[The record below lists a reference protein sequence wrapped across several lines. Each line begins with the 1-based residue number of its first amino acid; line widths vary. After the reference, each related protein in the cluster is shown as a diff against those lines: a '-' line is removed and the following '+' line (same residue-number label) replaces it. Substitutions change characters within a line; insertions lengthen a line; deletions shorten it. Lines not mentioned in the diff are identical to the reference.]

1 MNAAI
6 ASRRWMEAVLRTSFG
21 AATAASMEPFFRRKR
36 NKGGSQG
43 SITPPVSAMSISAPT
58 VSPTKNDAGA
68 GSHSSVA
75 PMSPSHMSNSWTDA
89 RNSSLSASSTISS
102 RMSNQSDG
110 SGSLNLERPSEQAV
124 LDEMLE
130 QIMESMGLGEAQ
142 RKQMRDMSFQNK
154 LKIVQSSQFKQI
166 SADKANR
173 NGSKDRSTPEYY
185 VKKMAETD
193 VRSIPLKTWTALRV
207 SLTTQPIAWVRQFI
221 DLRGTQLVWDALGV
235 INSRPNRR
243 ENEINIEI
251 EIVKCLKSLLN
262 NKWGTRDAL
271 NNEVSIY
278 NLALSLDSPS
288 IITRRLVAEV
298 LTFICYCDIPHGH
311 ALVIR
316 AMDKLQAARQNKH
329 RFGAWMVVLE
339 QTIEGRGRMGSMVGA
354 SDEYRRLGS
363 DRELLEYVLSNII
376 LVNAI
381 VGVCD
386 EVDLRQYYR
395 NQLNA
400 CGLARLLRTIKEF
413 ANDLILLQLNK
424 YQRESEDDQTELMD
438 FNHAFAMPDMSSPAE
453 VIETLLKSVE
463 GTKAHDHLLS
473 ALQHLLLLR
482 DDDDTRVQYFHLI
495 DRLITQIVLDRRGV
509 NDEFSSTYGR
519 SVKAVIAGFNNEEK
533 LQRMQRDFVTI
544 KKKLDQTH
552 KRNLDLEQQVKL
564 GADGM
569 VSQLQERNK
578 SLEDLLRMSRTT
590 VKSLQDQVTQ
600 LRTQYHAK
608 LCEQDKQLQQ
618 LYEALKDEAEENT
631 LLVNARESLI
641 VENRLMKQ
649 MLWPD
654 DDKAV
659 PGKTVVKGVPN
670 ITHNALLKEIE
681 KLKQDRGII
690 WNESNR
696 PRLSGTGVD
705 TVAMR
710 NKKAFIETLRPK
722 SIATTFDKDGMAGMG
737 SPSPASPTTSPGHR
751 SRHKFSAA
759 GTPSLAGSIDK
770 LESLQAVITELDSNG
785 LASPRSP
792 TDQASPSHRRDS
804 SGSMKPLPMPPS
816 KRQTISFN
824 DIKQTQLSSSK
835 PLREALME
843 SIRQQRKDGDGD
855 AKEEDTEQAT

>member
-1 MNAAI
+1 
-6 ASRRWMEAVLRTSFG
+6 
-21 AATAASMEPFFRRKR
+21 
-36 NKGGSQG
+36 
-43 SITPPVSAMSISAPT
+43 
-58 VSPTKNDAGA
+58 
-68 GSHSSVA
+68 
-75 PMSPSHMSNSWTDA
+75 
-89 RNSSLSASSTISS
+89 
-102 RMSNQSDG
+102 
-110 SGSLNLERPSEQAV
+110 
-124 LDEMLE
+124 
-130 QIMESMGLGEAQ
+130 
-142 RKQMRDMSFQNK
+142 
-154 LKIVQSSQFKQI
+154 
-166 SADKANR
+166 
-173 NGSKDRSTPEYY
+173 
-185 VKKMAETD
+185 
-193 VRSIPLKTWTALRV
+193 
-207 SLTTQPIAWVRQFI
+207 
-221 DLRGTQLVWDALGV
+221 
-235 INSRPNRR
+235 
-243 ENEINIEI
+243 
-251 EIVKCLKSLLN
+251 
-262 NKWGTRDAL
+262 
-271 NNEVSIY
+271 
-278 NLALSLDSPS
+278 
-288 IITRRLVAEV
+288 
-298 LTFICYCDIPHGH
+298 
-311 ALVIR
+311 
-316 AMDKLQAARQNKH
+316 
-329 RFGAWMVVLE
+329 
-339 QTIEGRGRMGSMVGA
+339 
-354 SDEYRRLGS
+354 
-363 DRELLEYVLSNII
+363 
-376 LVNAI
+376 
-381 VGVCD
+381 
-386 EVDLRQYYR
+386 
-395 NQLNA
+395 
-400 CGLARLLRTIKEF
+400 
-413 ANDLILLQLNK
+413 
-424 YQRESEDDQTELMD
+424 
-438 FNHAFAMPDMSSPAE
+438 MPDMSSPAE

-659 PGKTVVKGVPN
+659 TGKTVVKGVPN

-855 AKEEDTEQAT
+855 AKEEDTEQATVANIVLSRLKQYSSAEIRQAILSVDHDMLTEPLLRQLATFTPTAEERVALAKYTDDPSELARADAFMIEAMAVQIMKIDRYEQRLQAMNFRKTFEERFADIDNAVEAVHRASTDLQKSRTFPKILEVILMMGNYMNGQGFRGNAQAIKIHSINRLIDTKAEDGKTTLLHFLATVLENKFPDLLTFMDELVSLGDARQVAFTELNLEYNEMSMRITEIVTELQQHYDKKKSTSPDDAFGTVMKISFMMMAVDDDDDVAPYALTDKFTAS